1 MLGLIAG
8 GVGAV
13 GGILGSIFGSRSARR
28 NRNRA
33 LNVLSEEED
42 RLDNLFNQEYY
53 QNYLNRSD
61 VQNMLSTLRT
71 YNNQQSSMLKNNAVV
86 SGSTPEAIAAQQKQL
101 ADVYGQSVS
110 GIAANADNWK
120 SGILQ
125 SYNAGKSQ
133 LAGMRY
139 NTYMSAAQ
147 QGNAQQMYGQNL
159 FQRGLENIADYN
171 FLSNSKTGR

>member
-1 MLGLIAG
+1 MLTGLITG
-8 GVGAV
+8 GIGAV
-13 GGILGSIFGSRSARR
+13 SGVLNSIFGAKSARR
-28 NRNRA
+28 NRRRA
-33 LNVLSEEED
+33 LNVLSDEEN

-61 VQNMLSTLRT
+61 VQGMLSTLRT

-86 SGSTPEAIAAQQKQL
+86 SGSTPEVLAVQQKQL

-120 SGILQ
+120 SNILGN
-125 SYNAGKSQ
+125 YNAGKSQ

-139 NTYMSAAQ
+139 NTYMSAAG
-147 QGNAQQMYGQNL
+147 QGHNQQMFGLNQFQNSL
-159 FQRGLENIADYN
+159 NNIANYKL
-171 FLSNSKTGR
+171 LSDLPK